1 MVLFVAL
8 IVMVAM
14 SLAGVALIRAV
25 DTTTSVTGNLALR
38 QASVLTANWAV
49 EDAAAALFADANQL
63 GAARVADKNA
73 DDGGNSYFA
82 TFQAGEST
90 GTVPAG
96 IPRGI
101 PALLHKKSSKASQK
115 TLSANEV
122 RYVIER
128 TCNAVGPA
136 TVTNCDMLPPK
147 QGLGTT
153 IHDPMAPELPR
164 YPFYR
169 VTIRVDGPQNT
180 VSFVQAMLR

>member
-1 MVLFVAL
+1 MPRVTDKTA
-8 IVMVAM
+8 
-14 SLAGVALIRAV
+14 
-25 DTTTSVTGNLALR
+25 DDTGNA
-38 QASVLTANWAV
+38 
-49 EDAAAALFADANQL
+49 
-63 GAARVADKNA
+63 
-73 DDGGNSYFA
+73 YYA
-82 TFQAGEST
+82 TLQAGEST

-101 PALLHKKSSKASQK
+101 PAILHKKSGKAKQFK
-115 TLSANEV
+115 DSAENEV

-128 TCNAVGPA
+128 TCNAAGAA

-153 IHDPMAPELPR
+153 IHDPTAPELPR